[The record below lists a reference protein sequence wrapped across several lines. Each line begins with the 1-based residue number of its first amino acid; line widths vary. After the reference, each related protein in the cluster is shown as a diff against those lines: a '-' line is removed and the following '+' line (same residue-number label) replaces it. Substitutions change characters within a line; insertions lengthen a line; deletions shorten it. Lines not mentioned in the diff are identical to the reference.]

1 MRTGFFYLRLVVCA
15 FLLPVSASHAQTP
28 PAAPVRVILS
38 ETSPLNGVLT
48 ELLDTLFKSM
58 PGHKLSFASVP
69 WPRAQRLVESGDMDL
84 FVTYPADSRLAY
96 AHFTKSPLLVQELG
110 YIVYDKLGS
119 KARQIQSATSFADLK
134 GLVFV
139 HQDTVEWE
147 AEKVPGFIQRY
158 TVNAPAHMFHMTFHR
173 RAGDF
178 FIMGPEQAS
187 RYAKQLGYDKQFGIR
202 RASFIPDSMVQYHIG
217 LRKSYRGSQGLVAAL
232 DLAMQQPAFVQKS
245 RAITTKFLRQD

>member
-1 MRTGFFYLRLVVCA
+1 MRIGFFFSCLALGA
-15 FLLPVSASHAQTP
+15 AILPAPPSHAQ
-28 PAAPVRVILS
+28 AAVRAPVRVVLS

-48 ELLDTLFKSM
+48 ELLDALIKSG

-69 WPRAQRLVESGDMDL
+69 WPRAQRLVESGAMDA

-96 AHFTKSPLLVQELG
+96 ANFTKSPLLVQELG
-110 YIVYDKLGS
+110 YIVFDKQGS
-119 KARQIQSATSFADLK
+119 KARQILEANSFADLK

-147 AEKVPGFIQRY
+147 TEKVPSFIKRY
-158 TVNAPAHMFHMTFHR
+158 TVNAPAHLFHMTFQR

-178 FIMGPEQAS
+178 FIMGPEQAA

-202 RASFIPDSMVQYHIG
+202 RASFIPNSVVQYHFG
-217 LRKSYRGSQGLVAAL
+217 LRKSYQGSKDLIDTL
-232 DLAMQQPAFVQKS
+232 DAAMQQPGYLQKS
-245 RAITTKFLRQD
+245 KAITARFWRQD